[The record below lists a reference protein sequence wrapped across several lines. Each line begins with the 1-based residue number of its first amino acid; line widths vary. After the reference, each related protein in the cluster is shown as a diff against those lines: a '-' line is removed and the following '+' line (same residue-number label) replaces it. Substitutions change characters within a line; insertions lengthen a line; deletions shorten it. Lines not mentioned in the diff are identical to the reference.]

1 MQAFVLDSYGAPLT
15 WRIVETPVPGPDE
28 VLIRVRATSVNPYD
42 WHFLKGEPR
51 IARLMPGGLGLRGP
65 RHPILGCDIS
75 GTVESIGAEVID
87 VQPGDDVFAL
97 LPAGGF
103 GEYVV
108 APARLVVPKP
118 ANLSHEEAAAVPM
131 AGVTA
136 LLAVRDVGGVQP
148 GHRVLVNG
156 ASGGVGTFAVQ
167 IAAHLGAKVTAVCGP
182 RNVDLVSGI
191 GAHEVIDYSRD
202 DFTAQ
207 IGEYDV
213 LVDIAGNRSAWRAGR
228 ALTSGGTLVAVG
240 GPAGRW
246 IQPAGHVVAAVAV
259 ATLIRRRVKLADT
272 VAADQAALL
281 AELARWLEEGA
292 VRPVID
298 RVVPLA
304 ELPEAITYQ
313 EAGHA
318 HGKVVVTVS

>member
-15 WRIVETPVPGPDE
+15 WRTVDTPVPGPDE

-42 WHFLKGEPR
+42 WHFLNGEPL
-51 IARLMPGGLGLRGP
+51 IARLMPGGLGLRRP
-65 RHPILGCDIS
+65 RHPILGCDVS
-75 GTVESIGAEVID
+75 GTVESIGAD
-87 VQPGDDVFAL
+87 VTDLQPGDEVFAL

-103 GEYVV
+103 GEYVA
-108 APARLVVPKP
+108 APARLVVRKP
-118 ANLSHEEAAAVPM
+118 VNLSHEEAAAVPM

-136 LLAVRDVGGVQP
+136 LHAVRDVGGVQP
-148 GHRVLVNG
+148 GDRVLVNG

-182 RNVDLVSGI
+182 HNVDLVTGI

-202 DFTAQ
+202 DFTARSR
-207 IGEYDV
+207 EYDV
-213 LVDIAGNRSAWRAGR
+213 LVDIAGNRSGWRAGR
-228 ALTSGGTLVAVG
+228 ALTPGGTLVAVG

-246 IQPAGHVVAAVAV
+246 IQPAGHVFAAI
-259 ATLIRRRVKLADT
+259 ATAPLIRRRVKLADT

-281 AELARWLEEGA
+281 AELAGWLEDGA

-304 ELPEAITYQ
+304 DLPAAIAYQ

-318 HGKVVVTVS
+318 RGKVVVTVG